1 MMPRQAR
8 ARGAEVTAV
17 EEPTVPSQRGPHEA
31 DQVAER
37 PHLMTIAM
45 GLFDARVSGVDFF
58 DTEGGREVTR
68 MYHKHQLRRRATHQ
82 PKTPKNA

>member
-1 MMPRQAR
+1 MPRHAG
-8 ARGAEVTAV
+8 ARGAEEAAV
-17 EEPTVPSQRGPHEA
+17 ERPTVPAQREPHQTE
-31 DQVAER
+31 QVAER

-68 MYHKHQLRRRATHQ
+68 MYHQIQQHRRAAHRQQTH
-82 PKTPKNA
+82 KAM